1 MPKRFE
7 LTAQLDHDVRD
18 VHAALTDARYWQG
31 RLEGSATA
39 TLQIDSPDGPGS
51 LRVTINERAEPA
63 DLPPVV
69 RALARGPMIM
79 ERIDRWGPFD
89 GNGATGEITGG
100 TSGIPVTFRGQT
112 RVLPHGSG
120 GTVLDVRGD
129 VSVEIPVV
137 GRQIA
142 TLAAKML
149 ARIVERDRD
158 ALTAW
163 LTR

>member
-7 LTAQLDHDVRD
+7 LTAQLDHDVRE

-112 RVLPHGSG
+112 RVPATSPSRSPLSDGRSLRSPPRCSPGS
-120 GTVLDVRGD
+120 
-129 VSVEIPVV
+129 SN
-137 GRQIA
+137 A
-142 TLAAKML
+142 TA
-149 ARIVERDRD
+149 
-158 ALTAW
+158 TH
-163 LTR
+163 

>member
-39 TLQIDSPDGPGS
+39 TLQIDAPDGPGS
-51 LRVTINERAEPA
+51 LRVAISERTEPA
-63 DLPPVV
+63 DLPPMV
-69 RALARGPMIM
+69 RALVRGPMIM
-79 ERIDRWGPFD
+79 ERIDRWGPLA
-89 GNGATGEITGG
+89 GNGATGEIIGG
-100 TSGIPVTFRGQT
+100 TSGIPVSFRGRT

-142 TLAAKML
+142 ALATRMVAQ
-149 ARIVERDRD
+149 IVERDRD
-158 ALTAW
+158 ALAAW